1 MLASLTST
9 AETVA
14 EGRGPVTLDNFET
27 GMLSGSMRCVRGDVL
42 WDLLIA
48 DAFHPC
54 MREVI
59 LWDVSCLRCECTGVL
74 RLAVFI
80 EAGAFVSRWMLSQG
94 GLASG

>member
-1 MLASLTST
+1 MVASLTSP

-14 EGRGPVTLDNFET
+14 EERGRVTLDYCET
-27 GMLSGSMRCVRGDVL
+27 GTFSGSMRCVRGDLL
-42 WDLLIA
+42 WDFLIA

-59 LWDVSCLRCECTGVL
+59 LWDVSGLRCECTEIL